1 MQPALAPAPGPAG
14 LVVSLGQHS
23 ERGRKPLNQDFL
35 GASLPAPAQRRSKGV
50 VLALADGI
58 SSSEV
63 SQVASQAAVRSAL
76 EDYACTSDAWS
87 VKRAMHQVLAATNA
101 WLHAQTRRS
110 PYRENQDRGY
120 VCAMSTLVLKGRSA
134 HLFQVGDTRIQ
145 RRQGARLEQLTEE
158 HRISVGGGQS
168 YLSRA
173 LGFRAQLDLDYRC
186 LPLEAGDLFVLTSDG
201 VHEHVSG
208 PQLLGLVDAQ
218 PDDLDAAARAIV
230 ALALAQGS
238 ADNLSV
244 QLLRVDGLPAAEAS
258 EAQRQRSGLALP
270 PLLRPRQL
278 VDGYRIERELHG
290 SSRSH
295 LYLATALDSGD
306 AVALKIPAI
315 DLADDPAALDRFV
328 MEEWI
333 ARRVDSP
340 HVLQAR
346 SPEHPRSQLYSVMEY
361 LPGQTLAQWQR
372 DHPAP
377 DLATVRAIVSQ
388 IARGLQALHRKEML
402 HRDLRPENLM
412 IDAQGTVKIIDFGST
427 QVAGLDE
434 HQASGTRAAL
444 LGTLAFTAP
453 ELFLDEPASE
463 RSDQF
468 SLGVIAYQLL
478 CGRLPYGT
486 QVSGVRSRSELQR
499 LAYRSVRDDRPQ
511 LPAWLD
517 TVLMKA
523 THPLAHKR
531 YDALSEWVHDLHHPP
546 RHALQAGTAPLLQ
559 RHPLRVWQGLTLV
572 LGLLALLLAAQVLRL
587 SRPAG
592 PHARPA
598 PAHAAAQRQA
608 CSALP
613 WCVLTVSGRAPEA
626 ASTPPSRWTNA

>member
-23 ERGRKPLNQDFL
+23 ERGRKALNQDFL

-76 EDYACTSDAWS
+76 EDYYCTSDAWS
-87 VKRAMHQVLAATNA
+87 VRRAMHQVLAATNA

-110 PYRENQDRGY
+110 PYREDQDRGY

-134 HLFQVGDTRIQ
+134 HLFQVGDTRIY
-145 RRQGARLEQLTEE
+145 RRQGEYLEQLTED
-158 HRISVGGGQS
+158 HRVWVGGGQS

-173 LGFRAQLDLDYRC
+173 MGFQPQLDLDYRC
-186 LPLEAGDLFVLTSDG
+186 LPVAPGDLFVLASDG
-201 VHEHVSG
+201 VYEHTSAAD
-208 PQLLGLVDAQ
+208 LLGLVDRHAN
-218 PDDLDAAARAIV
+218 DLDAAAQAIV
-230 ALALAQGS
+230 ALAMAQGS

-244 QLLRVDGLPAAEAS
+244 QLLRVDSLPEPEAS
-258 EAQRQRSGLALP
+258 EAQRQRAGLTLP

-278 VDGYRIERELHG
+278 FDGYRIERELHG

-295 LYLATALDSGD
+295 LYLATALDSGE
-306 AVALKIPAI
+306 AVALKIPAV
-315 DLADDPAALDRFV
+315 DLAQDEAALNRFV

-333 ARRVDSP
+333 ARRIDSP
-340 HVLQAR
+340 HVLQAH
-346 SPEHPRSQLYSVMEY
+346 SPQRPRSHLYSVMEY

-377 DLATVRAIVSQ
+377 DLATVRDIISQ

-402 HRDLRPENLM
+402 HQDLRPENII

-427 QVAGLDE
+427 RVAGLDE
-434 HQASGTRAAL
+434 TLTPATRAAV

-453 ELFLDEPASE
+453 EVFLDEPTSE

-468 SLGVIAYQLL
+468 SLGVIAYQLFS
-478 CGRLPYGT
+478 GRLPYGT
-486 QVSGVRSRSELQR
+486 QVSAVRSRSDLQR
-499 LAYRSVRDDRPQ
+499 LAYRSVRSDRSP
-511 LPAWLD
+511 LPGWLD

-531 YDALSEWVHDLHHPP
+531 YDALSELVHDLHHPP
-546 RHALQAGTAPLLQ
+546 RHALQSQRTPLMQ
-559 RHPLRVWQGLTLV
+559 RHPLRVWQGLTL
-572 LGLLALLLAAQVLRL
+572 LFGLLALLLAAQLVRRSPLAGGHAMP
-587 SRPAG
+587 RPAEASSML
-592 PHARPA
+592 PMR
-598 PAHAAAQRQA
+598 AHG
-608 CSALP
+608 SM
-613 WCVLTVSGRAPEA
+613 
-626 ASTPPSRWTNA
+626 TPS